1 MTSVYGVTM
10 YGAKLQ
16 IHKQISTLPQ
26 ESLVSDL
33 HLPASVYLARC
44 TFKALE
50 EMFSS
55 ARSIQVC
62 TEFTLYTNKMVYKIT
77 VAHLC
82 SERFFKSGYCYKLLT
97 RYTCTF
103 LQINDQKKDYDFR
116 KSHGIQIGLN
126 NFRGHKSNLHNSLSI

>member
-1 MTSVYGVTM
+1 MNIFSREVCLCQFWYQTIKQTVMTSVYGVTM

-62 TEFTLYTNKMVYKIT
+62 REFTL
-77 VAHLC
+77 
-82 SERFFKSGYCYKLLT
+82 
-97 RYTCTF
+97 
-103 LQINDQKKDYDFR
+103 
-116 KSHGIQIGLN
+116 
-126 NFRGHKSNLHNSLSI
+126 

>member
-16 IHKQISTLPQ
+16 IYKQISTLPE
-26 ESLVSDL
+26 ESLPGEL

-62 TEFTLYTNKMVYKIT
+62 I
-77 VAHLC
+77 H
-82 SERFFKSGYCYKLLT
+82 ER
-97 RYTCTF
+97 RYF
-103 LQINDQKKDYDFR
+103 LNHYMCCHILKATQINV
-116 KSHGIQIGLN
+116 
-126 NFRGHKSNLHNSLSI
+126 

>member
-82 SERFFKSGYCYKLLT
+82 SERFLKVDIA
-97 RYTCTF
+97 
-103 LQINDQKKDYDFR
+103 INY
-116 KSHGIQIGLN
+116 
-126 NFRGHKSNLHNSLSI
+126 